1 MRLSGNDYTNEILEG
16 SWSRHTNVFALVSL
30 TNLIIMFAI
39 ISRECMIARDVN
51 RLRCLLGVQS
61 PWNHLRLWMLRLL
74 VWLALLHVKKEG
86 SNDYVSHV
94 TDIRI

>member
-1 MRLSGNDYTNEILEG
+1 
-16 SWSRHTNVFALVSL
+16 
-30 TNLIIMFAI
+30 MFAI

-74 VWLALLHVKKEG
+74 VWLTHLHVNKEAMTT
-86 SNDYVSHV
+86 YRV
-94 TDIRI
+94 